1 MVPTKIPHDLHV
13 PVLRLLDLCR
23 LNHSISR
30 SIMWNRRNNVAG
42 IATSYVLDGP
52 EFQTWQVK
60 LLLSA
65 PRPYMPALGPTQSS
79 IQRVTAAALSWP
91 PTPSWRGHRRFYLYL
106 SYVKSINIKLIWQ
119 VGVIIAYLHL
129 DFLTSK
135 VKIFCMFKQI

>member
-52 EFQTWQVK
+52 EFQTWQGK

-65 PRPYMPALGPTQSS
+65 PRP
-79 IQRVTAAALSWP
+79 
-91 PTPSWRGHRRFYLYL
+91 
-106 SYVKSINIKLIWQ
+106 
-119 VGVIIAYLHL
+119 
-129 DFLTSK
+129 
-135 VKIFCMFKQI
+135 